1 MQVAFFCFGGALLSP
16 VFGKQTKCPLRVLS
30 LDVKIKF
37 SLPDNRTPTAT
48 DTQAQPEPLSGY
60 IYVYDHAFSE
70 PYFIT

>member
-37 SLPDNRTPTAT
+37 LSLITEHQQQQQQT
-48 DTQAQPEPLSGY
+48 QPEPLSGY
-60 IYVYDHAFSE
+60 IYVYDHAFFE